1 MLTTRSVAL
10 KTPRRRTRA
19 WFLVFALL
27 GYVVYASLYAGA
39 GALLLDWRQ
48 SRQATLLIALP
59 SVVRVMLNPRS
70 RDLVDQQLIQWK
82 ALDLPEAS
90 ATDDVVEE
98 AVVQEPTSEDAVEA
112 TEAEE
117 TE

>member
-1 MLTTRSVAL
+1 MLEGQQSEAFGPVYQE
-10 KTPRRRTRA
+10 
-19 WFLVFALL
+19 LL
-27 GYVVYASLYAGA
+27 GDAYH
-39 GALLLDWRQ
+39 ALGRVEDA
-48 SRQATLLIALP
+48 QAAYQG
-59 SVVRVMLNPRS
+59 VMLNPRS

-98 AVVQEPTSEDAVEA
+98 AVVQEPTSEDTVEA